1 MVKELRVSIFANLQ
15 AYASKDYSIDEVIR
29 LVKYDTFVKQK
40 TAAYRQMASI
50 ISREEAN
57 KRVKVERT
65 EAFAVSVLYDGSG
78 KQPENIVRFTGLAM
92 VDLDKIDNG
101 QFFAVQS
108 GRAERTNV
116 DYHADTSKLTQLMQK
131 INSDPHTFI
140 CYKTISGDGIRVIYR
155 YQRESIV
162 NGQSSHFG
170 AASAKDACINLAES
184 RQNRTESI
192 INGQSSMVNS
202 QLNGV
207 PWRAAFICG
216 NEYYKQL
223 TGCDY
228 DSACSNYGRLSGLA
242 HDPDVYY
249 NPDAEPFVITD
260 EMIVEANFAE
270 GTQEGRPY
278 KEQTPGSQT
287 TTAKEAWSR
296 VQELLSRRNMVYE
309 PQHRHDYILH
319 ACYLFNRFGVP
330 DNELRTWA
338 ENQWN
343 DFDARERE
351 SLITHCYKKEGEHG
365 TWRLHNNHRKKSHE
379 NSMITIAEIRQWLSN
394 HVELAYN
401 VVTDQTMI
409 KTIDDLR
416 LTIDDYHAGPKDEKQ
431 NKVSIS
437 QWSIVNSQWSIVDD
451 RILATLRSQM
461 AVDTDKRVLKSD
473 VYDVIKSDFA
483 PLVHPVRDYIKELP
497 KWDGTDRISE
507 LVSHIHA
514 EALLPGQTQEE
525 AQQDLLWAFHKWMG
539 AMVATWMSDQVANHE
554 IFTIIGRQGIY
565 KTTLF
570 RYLLPTVLRTYFWE
584 NAHNT
589 FSTKDDHLALAENCL
604 VDIEEV
610 EASTQHEL
618 SELKSLA
625 TSDTVKERR
634 PYAKFREPKHRLASL
649 CATGNQQ
656 RFLTDETGNRRW
668 LCFKVSSIDDP
679 RTWKLDYR
687 QLYAQIWE
695 ELQQGFRYWFDGDDE
710 KRVERINQPFRVE
723 SDEEQ
728 LIQMR
733 LRPPHEGEPVK
744 LMNAA
749 MVCQLINGGH
759 VGYPLST
766 RKVSVAMVKLGFE
779 VVHTRR
785 GNMFRVYE
793 IPYDQ
798 IQSSLAADAYN
809 ASQQAE
815 TDPEPELPL

>member
-15 AYASKDYSIDEVIR
+15 AYASKDYTIDEVIR

-155 YQRESIV
+155 YQRESVV
-162 NGQSSHFG
+162 NPP
-170 AASAKDACINLAES
+170 
-184 RQNRTESI
+184 
-192 INGQSSMVNS
+192 
-202 QLNGV
+202 LNGV
-207 PWRAAFICG
+207 PWRATFLCG

-249 NPDAEPFVITD
+249 NPEAEPFVITD

-296 VQELLSRRNMVYE
+296 VQELLTRRNMVYE

-401 VVTDQTMI
+401 VVTNQTMI

-416 LTIDDYHAGPKDEKQ
+416 LTID
-431 NKVSIS
+431 
-437 QWSIVNSQWSIVDD
+437 NSRLTIDNLRLTIDNYKWQVVDD
-451 RILATLRSQM
+451 RILASLRSQM

-483 PLVHPVRDYIKELP
+483 PLVHPVRDYIMELP
-497 KWDGTDRISE
+497 KWDGTDRVSE
-507 LVSHIHA
+507 LISHIHA

-539 AMVATWMSDQVANHE
+539 AMVATWMSDHVANHE

-766 RKVSVAMVKLGFE
+766 RKVSVAMKRLGFE
-779 VVHTRR
+779 TVHCMS
-785 GNMFRVYE
+785 GNFFRVYE
-793 IPYDQ
+793 VPYDQ
-798 IQSSLAADAYN
+798 IQARLAADAYSN
-809 ASQQAE
+809 ESKQE
-815 TDPEPELPL
+815 TDKSVDGQIPF

>member
-1 MVKELRVSIFANLQ
+1 
-15 AYASKDYSIDEVIR
+15 
-29 LVKYDTFVKQK
+29 
-40 TAAYRQMASI
+40 
-50 ISREEAN
+50 
-57 KRVKVERT
+57 
-65 EAFAVSVLYDGSG
+65 
-78 KQPENIVRFTGLAM
+78 
-92 VDLDKIDNG
+92 
-101 QFFAVQS
+101 
-108 GRAERTNV
+108 
-116 DYHADTSKLTQLMQK
+116 MQK

-140 CYKTISGDGIRVIYR
+140 SYKTISGDGIRVIYR

-162 NGQSSHFG
+162 NGQSL
-170 AASAKDACINLAES
+170 I
-184 RQNRTESI
+184 
-192 INGQSSMVNS
+192 VNC

-223 TGCDY
+223 TGYDY

-249 NPDAEPFVITD
+249 NPEAEPFVITD

-416 LTIDDYHAGPKDEKQ
+416 LTIDDYHAEPKDEKQ
-431 NKVSIS
+431 KKVSIS

-497 KWDGTDRISE
+497 KWDGTDRVSE

-539 AMVATWMSDQVANHE
+539 AMVATWMSDHVANHE

-687 QLYAQIWE
+687 QLHAQIWE

-749 MVCQLINGGH
+749 MVCQLVNGGH

-766 RKVSVAMVKLGFE
+766 RKVSVAMKRLGFE
-779 VVHTRR
+779 TVHCMS
-785 GNMFRVYE
+785 GNFFRVYE
-793 IPYDQ
+793 VPYDQ
-798 IQSSLAADAYN
+798 IQARLAADAYSN
-809 ASQQAE
+809 ESKQE
-815 TDPEPELPL
+815 TDKSVDGQIPF